1 MPAPGGRPGGMG
13 DLEWQLRNWYDFT
26 WLSGDGYVEQAC
38 HSVDKVAWAMKL
50 DFPPM
55 ALPGVTKL
63 V

>member
-1 MPAPGGRPGGMG
+1 
-13 DLEWQLRNWYDFT
+13 
-26 WLSGDGYVEQAC
+26 VEQAC